1 MIHSLWQKNRQKD
14 IFRLAILTLIT
25 VSAWIGFN
33 TYRSLTASQIAPEVK
48 KQLTPLTP
56 TLDIDTMEKIKQ
68 RQLTPPADWGSL
80 KPPPIASA
88 GANVSYEPNL
98 E

>member
-1 MIHSLWQKNRQKD
+1 MSYPLDKKRWQKD
-14 IFRLAILTLIT
+14 LFRLAIFTLIT
-25 VSAWIGFN
+25 VAIWIGFN

-88 GANVSYEPNL
+88 GADETL
-98 E
+98 